1 MNAHHK
7 ESNFDGLLAAW
18 LDALDTEELNRNF
31 YKQLFAWF
39 ERAVKEAEFPTR
51 QARTLRAEEHVI
63 RLITRLLFVWFIK
76 EKGLIAPELFIEAQ
90 IKSLL
95 RDYDRENGDS
105 YYRAVLQNLFFATLN
120 SEIGERSFSKESN
133 TTHRDFS
140 RYRFKKEIADPDRL
154 LDLFAQDALHQ
165 WRPLRLSGQ
174 L

>member
-1 MNAHHK
+1 MD
-7 ESNFDGLLAAW
+7 ERSTTRSCNFDGLLAAW

-31 YKQLFAWF
+31 YNQLFTWF

-76 EKGLIAPELFIEAQ
+76 EKGLIAPELFTEAQ

-120 SEIGERSFSKESN
+120 SEIIGRRFSTKSRED
-133 TTHRDFS
+133 HREPS
-140 RYRFKKEIADPDRL
+140 YYRFKEEIADPDRL
-154 LDLFAQDALHQ
+154 LGLF
-165 WRPLRLSGQ
+165 G
-174 L
+174 